1 MTEAKPFTIEKRD
14 VWEAFQ
20 HVDANQGMVPGLI
33 ITCTR
38 CRHSVEVFGT
48 EENSVKRGSV
58 MLRDECPFDEDN
70 FYST

>member
-1 MTEAKPFTIEKRD
+1 MRVEIDISEEEMDGDYGAVR
-14 VWEAFQ
+14 
-20 HVDANQGMVPGLI
+20 GLI

-48 EENSVKRGSV
+48 KENSVKRGAV

-70 FYST
+70 CYSA